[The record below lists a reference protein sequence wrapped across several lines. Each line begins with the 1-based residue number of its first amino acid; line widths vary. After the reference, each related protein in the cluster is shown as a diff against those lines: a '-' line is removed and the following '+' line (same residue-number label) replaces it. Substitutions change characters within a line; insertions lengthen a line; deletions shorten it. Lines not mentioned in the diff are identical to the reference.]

1 MKPKSLAEFN
11 PYLKGKQPL
20 AAVFARTVES
30 STAIEGVHIKLAAQK
45 FRASTGKRNRSR
57 VHAKSSR

>member
-1 MKPKSLAEFN
+1 MKTQSLAEFN

-45 FRASTGKRNRSR
+45 FRASAGKRKCS
-57 VHAKSSR
+57 SSRAKPSR

>member
-11 PYLKGKQPL
+11 PYLKGMQPL

-30 STAIEGVHIKLAAQK
+30 STAIEGVHIKLAEHEL
-45 FRASTGKRNRSR
+45 RASTGKRKCS
-57 VHAKSSR
+57 SSRAKPSR

>member
-11 PYLKGKQPL
+11 PYLKGKQPV

-30 STAIEGVHIKLAAQK
+30 STAIEGVHIKLTEHELRK
-45 FRASTGKRNRSR
+45 SSRKRNRSR
-57 VHAKSSR
+57 IHAKSSR